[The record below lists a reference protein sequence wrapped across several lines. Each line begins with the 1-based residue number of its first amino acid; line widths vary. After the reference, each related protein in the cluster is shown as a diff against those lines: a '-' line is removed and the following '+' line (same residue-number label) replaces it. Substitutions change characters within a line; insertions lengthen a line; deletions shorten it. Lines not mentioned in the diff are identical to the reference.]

1 MISTSTSIPDLEFV
15 KKIQPK
21 LSEFRRAYSS
31 PDFSKK
37 VLEKWTPRARI
48 KIDLSAIKNA
58 LVSVGEVEGEILDL
72 DRKRF
77 LRKARDERWKV
88 ERDEEGK
95 DWEPIRILKTGFREL
110 ELKNPS
116 SEVFGTFKGADFM
129 EKVKL
134 SLKSISWDSQES
146 KVNICDRF
154 VHSLCSKRREH
165 SVSQS
170 VSGEDGSILDHEK
183 NDDLDLRISSVL
195 QSTGHN
201 YDGGLWP
208 DSTKNHS
215 GDGKRHV
222 AIVTTASLPWM
233 TGTAVNPLFRAAFM
247 ARSEKQNVTLLVPW
261 LCKSDQELVYPNSM
275 TFDSPKS
282 RKLTSGAAGGAGGLQ
297 VQFQKERRSI
307 LPAGDTSQFIS
318 SKEADIAILEEPEH
332 LNWYHHGKRWT
343 DKFNYVVGVVH
354 TNYLEYIKR
363 EKNGALQA
371 FFVKHINNWVTQVYC
386 HKVLRLSAATQDLP
400 KSVVCNVHGVN
411 PKFLKVGEKVA
422 AERELGSRPSPRGV
436 LSGEDGLGEGDSHEV
451 QSAARKLELNINFL
465 KGRDHADDSLH
476 GYKVFINPSVSDV
489 LCTATAEAL
498 AMGKFVI
505 CADHPSNNFFKGF
518 PNCLTYRT
526 SEDFRARP
534 LTAEQRYNLSWDAAT
549 QRFMEFSELDGVLSG
564 AGERSLGAAMKK
576 SISLPNLTEVTTA
589 SSTATTSIL
598 PPNVQNP
605 VYGW

>member
-1 MISTSTSIPDLEFV
+1 
-15 KKIQPK
+15 
-21 LSEFRRAYSS
+21 
-31 PDFSKK
+31 
-37 VLEKWTPRARI
+37 
-48 KIDLSAIKNA
+48 
-58 LVSVGEVEGEILDL
+58 
-72 DRKRF
+72 
-77 LRKARDERWKV
+77 
-88 ERDEEGK
+88 
-95 DWEPIRILKTGFREL
+95 
-110 ELKNPS
+110 
-116 SEVFGTFKGADFM
+116 
-129 EKVKL
+129 
-134 SLKSISWDSQES
+134 
-146 KVNICDRF
+146 
-154 VHSLCSKRREH
+154 
-165 SVSQS
+165 
-170 VSGEDGSILDHEK
+170 
-183 NDDLDLRISSVL
+183 
-195 QSTGHN
+195 
-201 YDGGLWP
+201 
-208 DSTKNHS
+208 
-215 GDGKRHV
+215 
-222 AIVTTASLPWM
+222 M

-275 TFDSPKS
+275 TFDSPEEQEAYIRSWLEERVGFKS
-282 RKLTSGAAGGAGGLQ
+282 KFKISFYPGK
-297 VQFQKERRSI
+297 FQKERRSI

-422 AERELGSRPSPRGV
+422 AERELGQQAFSKGAYFLGKMVWAKGYRELIDL
-436 LSGEDGLGEGDSHEV
+436 LSKHRSDLDDFKLDVFGNGEDSHEV

-526 SEDFRARP
+526 SEDFVARVKEALASEPRP

-576 SISLPNLTEVTTA
+576 SISLPNLTEVVDGGLAFAHYCLTGNEVLRLCTGA
-589 SSTATTSIL
+589 VPGTRDYSKQHCNDLHLL